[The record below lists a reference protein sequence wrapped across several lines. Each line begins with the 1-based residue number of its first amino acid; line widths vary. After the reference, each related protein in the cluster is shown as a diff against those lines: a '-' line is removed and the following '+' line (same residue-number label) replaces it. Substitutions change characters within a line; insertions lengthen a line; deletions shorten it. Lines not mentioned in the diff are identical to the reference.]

1 LTDVPADAFFFRR
14 DPKLFESRGNFL
26 GKLPPCRL
34 DNGSGGGSDAEAPLP
49 IKFSRG
55 PKVSW
60 LADSR
65 LGFFGSERVFKNVAE
80 RRT

>member
-1 LTDVPADAFFFRR
+1 LTDVPADAFSFRL

-26 GKLPPCRL
+26 EKLPPFRL
-34 DNGSGGGSDAEAPLP
+34 DKSSGGSREAEAPLP
-49 IKFSRG
+49 IKLSRG
-55 PKVSW
+55 PKVSR

-65 LGFFGSERVFKNVAE
+65 LGFFSAERVFKNVAE